1 MQLNEANAGP
11 QAPNHPLAV
20 RMGGIAFL
28 SHNIIIGTIF
38 GTTAAL
44 LKPMQAR
51 LNITPDMA
59 SLGTLSVMLGSALLA
74 FVAGALAGKYSLR
87 ILLAGSAVLAT
98 LAWMMLAFTTSYV
111 LFLVAYGLL
120 LGPAMSLAGSV
131 LPPTLVTRW
140 FSSNR
145 GLALGLVHLPIVVAI
160 LPVAINWTIEHYGL
174 QASFLVLAA
183 LCGLVLLPATLMVI
197 DHPPGETARGASEI
211 AGRSGNSGA
220 GLSVGQ
226 LFMQPRFWGFALAVG
241 AINTSSVVLGTH
253 LMSMAESW
261 GIARSNA
268 AILQT
273 VMSLVGIAGS
283 ILFGFVADR
292 LGGGRTLALILF
304 DACLLWL
311 LFLLDLPFAALL
323 AVVGLLGMHG
333 AGAIPSIGRGLSDV
347 FGQENFSRAFGLA
360 ATASLPLM
368 ALFVVGTGAAV
379 RINGSYT
386 LAILAMAGFLMLA
399 LPLALIASRKPAITP
414 A

>member
-1 MQLNEANAGP
+1 VIQSDTPGLSA
-11 QAPNHPLAV
+11 APNHPLAM
-20 RMGGIAFL
+20 RMGVIAFL

-44 LKPMQAR
+44 LKPMQER
-51 LNITPDMA
+51 LHITPDMA
-59 SLGTLSVMLGSALLA
+59 SLGTLSVMVGSALLA
-74 FVAGALAGKYSLR
+74 FVAGSLAGKYSLR
-87 ILLAGSAVLAT
+87 NLLAGSAALAT
-98 LAWMMLAFTTSYV
+98 AAWLILAFNNSYG
-111 LFLVAYGLL
+111 LFLAAYGLL

-140 FSSNR
+140 FTSNR

-160 LPVAINWTIEHYGL
+160 LPVAITWTVGQYGL
-174 QASFLVLAA
+174 QTAFLVLAA
-183 LCGLVLLPATLMVI
+183 GCGLVLLPATLMVI
-197 DHPPGETARGASEI
+197 DHPPGETARDASAVANEAGAS
-211 AGRSGNSGA
+211 GTV
-220 GLSVGQ
+220 LSVGQ
-226 LFMQPRFWGFALAVG
+226 LFLQPRFWGFALAVG

-261 GIARSNA
+261 GIARTDA

-273 VMSLVGIAGS
+273 VMSLVGIVGS

-311 LFLLDLPFAALL
+311 LFLLNLPFAGLL
-323 AVVGLLGMHG
+323 VVVGLIGMHG
-333 AGAIPSIGRGLSDV
+333 AGAIPSIGRALADV

-368 ALFVVGTGAAV
+368 ALFVVGTGAVV
-379 RINGSYT
+379 RINHSYT
-386 LAILAMAGFLMLA
+386 VAILAMVGFLMLA
-399 LPLALIASRKPAITP
+399 IPLALIASRRAGK
-414 A
+414 